1 MHRSGAGSSLQAGR
15 RLHLQQLIEFGEN
28 EGLPGYAFKEFGGD
42 RAVLGRA
49 AIAYELP
56 FLRAPLR
63 VRLGGGRFRRV
74 LRPGISP
81 SITIGAQAGWAGA
94 TSPRAQPH
102 INRARS
108 SPSAVPVQN
117 SYRLDRSA

>member
-42 RAVLGRA
+42 RAVFGRA

-74 LRPGISP
+74 FRPGISP
-81 SITIGAQAGWAGA
+81 SIAIDA
-94 TSPRAQPH
+94 
-102 INRARS
+102 
-108 SPSAVPVQN
+108 
-117 SYRLDRSA
+117 